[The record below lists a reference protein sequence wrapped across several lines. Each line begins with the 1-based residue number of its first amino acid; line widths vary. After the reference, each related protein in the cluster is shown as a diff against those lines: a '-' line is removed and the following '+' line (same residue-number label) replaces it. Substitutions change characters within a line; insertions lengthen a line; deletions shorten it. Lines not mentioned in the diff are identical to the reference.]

1 MSGGEIRVIVIKWE
15 GILKYKNIYINTN
28 SFGQCISMKEAC
40 RRQCASFRYVSF
52 TYSIIYVQDKCFVV
66 QSSLPRPSVV

>member
-1 MSGGEIRVIVIKWE
+1 
-15 GILKYKNIYINTN
+15 
-28 SFGQCISMKEAC
+28 MKEAC

-66 QSSLPRPSVV
+66 QSSLPRPSVVYLLGDLYLSQLSCIVVSGM

>member
-1 MSGGEIRVIVIKWE
+1 
-15 GILKYKNIYINTN
+15 
-28 SFGQCISMKEAC
+28 MKEAC

-66 QSSLPRPSVV
+66 QSSLPRPSVVYLLDDLYLSQLC